1 MKNIKLLFICLGNI
15 CRSPAAHAVME
26 HLVEQEGLQDTIQID
41 SAGIGDWHKG
51 QLPDKRMRSCAAER
65 GFNLMHKARHF
76 KGHEDIA
83 KFDLILVMD
92 DENYRDVAFYAKS
105 QEEKEKIH
113 YLAGYLTHH
122 PKYHII
128 PDPYYGTSADFHLV
142 LDLIEDACR
151 ELLRQLATR

>member
-1 MKNIKLLFICLGNI
+1 
-15 CRSPAAHAVME
+15 
-26 HLVEQEGLQDTIQID
+26 
-41 SAGIGDWHKG
+41 
-51 QLPDKRMRSCAAER
+51 
-65 GFNLMHKARHF
+65 MHKARHF

-92 DENYRDVAFYAKS
+92 DENYRDVSYYAQS

-128 PDPYYGTSADFHLV
+128 PDPYYGTSTDFHLV

>member
-1 MKNIKLLFICLGNI
+1 MTNINLLFICLGNI

-26 HLVEQEGLQDTIQID
+26 HLVEQKGLQDTIQID

-65 GFNLMHKARHF
+65 GFSLMHKARHF

-92 DENYRDVAFYAKS
+92 DEN
-105 QEEKEKIH
+105 
-113 YLAGYLTHH
+113 
-122 PKYHII
+122 
-128 PDPYYGTSADFHLV
+128 
-142 LDLIEDACR
+142 
-151 ELLRQLATR
+151 